1 MSMESPELRASH
13 ADRDRCVEVLRIAG
27 GDGLL
32 AADELDSRLERAL
45 TARTRA
51 ELAALVADLPPPS
64 AAREVLV
71 VEQTGGRWSRSGSWS
86 VPDRIE
92 VRTTSCRVTL
102 DFTDAITTSKT
113 LVIETEMAFGK
124 LVLIGAP
131 GLVIDTD
138 GLNRTYST
146 VKRRGAI
153 PVVTDPRL
161 RIELTGTLKHTRV
174 RERWP

>member
-1 MSMESPELRASH
+1 MSMELPEVRASH

-32 AADELDSRLERAL
+32 VADELEARLERAL
-45 TARTRA
+45 TARTQA
-51 ELAALVADLPPPS
+51 ELAALVADLPPSP
-64 AAREVLV
+64 AARDVLV
-71 VEQTGGRWSRSGSWS
+71 VEQTGGRWSRSGSWP
-86 VPDRIE
+86 VPERIE

-102 DFTDAITTSKT
+102 DFTDAIITSRT
-113 LVIETEMAFGK
+113 LVIETEMSFGK

-146 VKRRGAI
+146 VKRRGAG
-153 PVVTDPRL
+153 PALTDPRL
-161 RIELTGTLKHTRV
+161 RIEVIGTLKHTRV